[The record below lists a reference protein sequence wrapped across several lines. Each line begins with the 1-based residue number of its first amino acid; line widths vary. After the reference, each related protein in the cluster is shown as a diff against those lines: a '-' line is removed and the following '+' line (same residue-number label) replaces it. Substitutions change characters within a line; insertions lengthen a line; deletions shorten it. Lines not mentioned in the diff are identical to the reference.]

1 MPSFSNSSS
10 PSSSLICN
18 YVLQLSESS
27 VCISTNLPVSIQ
39 SCSSSSSSMLDA
51 YCIRKIK
58 AHRCRYFTC
67 IYMVYIIIYNKF
79 STCIISMYLY
89 LSIYMYV

>member
-27 VCISTNLPVSIQ
+27 VCISTNLPVS
-39 SCSSSSSSMLDA
+39 
-51 YCIRKIK
+51 
-58 AHRCRYFTC
+58 TEP
-67 IYMVYIIIYNKF
+67 IIIIFLGSDKCQARCESSLTFVDYGL
-79 STCIISMYLY
+79 TLWHAAIIAQNYH
-89 LSIYMYV
+89 